1 MTDNSGARPPLLSRR
16 AVLGAPAAGLP
27 APGLPVAADGDTVAL
42 CRTWLANKAE
52 TMRLLVRWGDIEAE
66 LMRLRGPSRP
76 GDALGAGPQA
86 APLRAI
92 DARLD
97 ELHPERE
104 ALAPGLPLSTATTR
118 EGVLLKFEVVMAELF
133 VQDFPVIYGL
143 LHTAVRDLKAL
154 W

>member
-1 MTDNSGARPPLLSRR
+1 MTDDPHPRPPRLSRR
-16 AVLGAPAAGLP
+16 ALLAAPAAGLAPPVLP
-27 APGLPVAADGDTVAL
+27 ARADADTVAL

-52 TMRLLVRWGDIEAE
+52 TMRLLERWGDIEAE
-66 LMRLRGPSRP
+66 LMRLQGPPRP
-76 GDALGAGPQA
+76 GDALMAGPQA
-86 APLRAI
+86 APLRVI

-97 ELHPERE
+97 QLHAERE
-104 ALAPGLPLSTATTR
+104 ALAPSLPLSTATTR
-118 EGVLLKFEVVMAELF
+118 EAVLLKFEVVMAELF

>member
-1 MTDNSGARPPLLSRR
+1 MTDDPGSRPPRLSRR
-16 AVLGAPAAGLP
+16 AVLGAPAAGI
-27 APGLPVAADGDTVAL
+27 AASGLPPTADADTVTL

-52 TMRLLVRWGDIEAE
+52 TMRLLERWGDIEAE
-66 LMRLRGPSRP
+66 LMRLQGPFPARA
-76 GDALGAGPQA
+76 ALMAGPQA

-97 ELHPERE
+97 QLHAERE
-104 ALAPGLPLSTATTR
+104 ALAPSLPLSTATTR

>member
-1 MTDNSGARPPLLSRR
+1 MTDHREAGPPRLSRR
-16 AVLGAPAAGLP
+16 AVLGAPAARLAAPSLP
-27 APGLPVAADGDTVAL
+27 APTGADTVAL
-42 CRTWLANKAE
+42 CRSWLANKAE
-52 TMRLLVRWGDIEAE
+52 TMRLLERWGDIEAE
-66 LMRLRGPSRP
+66 LMRLQAPSP
-76 GDALGAGPQA
+76 AGAALMAGPQA

-97 ELHPERE
+97 QLHAERE
-104 ALAPGLPLSTATTR
+104 ALAPSLPLSTATTR
-118 EGVLLKFEVVMAELF
+118 EGVLLKFEVVMAELY

>member
-1 MTDNSGARPPLLSRR
+1 MTDHREAGPPRLSRR
-16 AVLGAPAAGLP
+16 AVLGAPAAGLA
-27 APGLPVAADGDTVAL
+27 APGLPAPTGADTVAL
-42 CRTWLANKAE
+42 CRAWLANKAE
-52 TMRLLVRWGDIEAE
+52 TMRLLERWGDIEAE
-66 LMRLRGPSRP
+66 LMRLQGPPRP
-76 GDALGAGPQA
+76 GEALMAGPRA

-97 ELHPERE
+97 QLHAERE
-104 ALAPGLPLSTATTR
+104 ALAPSLPLSTATTR

>member
-1 MTDNSGARPPLLSRR
+1 MTDDPHLRPLRLSRR
-16 AVLGAPAAGLP
+16 AVLGAQAAGLAAPVLP
-27 APGLPVAADGDTVAL
+27 APADADTVAL

-52 TMRLLVRWGDIEAE
+52 MMRLLDRWAEIEDRLMDAGRRAGSDHLSGDIH
-66 LMRLRGPSRP
+66 
-76 GDALGAGPQA
+76 QA

-97 ELHPERE
+97 QLGAERQV
-104 ALAPGLPLSTATTR
+104 LAPKLAALKATTR
-118 EGVLLKFEVVMAELF
+118 EAVMLKLEVVTAELF

-143 LHTAVRDLKAL
+143 LHTAVRELDAL

>member
-1 MTDNSGARPPLLSRR
+1 
-16 AVLGAPAAGLP
+16 
-27 APGLPVAADGDTVAL
+27 
-42 CRTWLANKAE
+42 
-52 TMRLLVRWGDIEAE
+52 MRLQA
-66 LMRLRGPSRP
+66 PSP
-76 GDALGAGPQA
+76 TSAALTAGPQA

-97 ELHPERE
+97 QLHAERE
-104 ALAPGLPLSTATTR
+104 ALAPSLPLSTATTR

>member
-1 MTDNSGARPPLLSRR
+1 MTDDPGPRPPRLSRR
-16 AVLGAPAAGLP
+16 AVLGAPAAGLA
-27 APGLPVAADGDTVAL
+27 APGLPVAADADTVAL

-52 TMRLLVRWGDIEAE
+52 TMRLLERWGDIEAE
-66 LMRLRGPSRP
+66 LMRLQAPSRA
-76 GDALGAGPQA
+76 GDALAAGPQA

-97 ELHPERE
+97 QLHAERE
-104 ALAPGLPLSTATTR
+104 ALAPSLPLSTATTR

>member
-1 MTDNSGARPPLLSRR
+1 MTDDPHLPPPRRSRR
-16 AVLGAPAAGLP
+16 AVLGAPAARLAAPVLP
-27 APGLPVAADGDTVAL
+27 APADADTVAL

-52 TMRLLVRWGDIEAE
+52 TMRLLERWGDIEAE
-66 LMRLRGPSRP
+66 LLRLQGPPRP
-76 GDALGAGPQA
+76 RDALAAGPQA
-86 APLRAI
+86 APLRAV

-97 ELHPERE
+97 QLHAERE
-104 ALAPGLPLSTATTR
+104 AIAPSLPLSTATTR
-118 EGVLLKFEVVMAELF
+118 DGVLLKFEVVMAELF

>member
-1 MTDNSGARPPLLSRR
+1 MTDDRDTRPPRLSRR
-16 AVLGAPAAGLP
+16 AVLGAPAAGLA
-27 APGLPVAADGDTVAL
+27 APGLPARAGADTVAL

-52 TMRLLVRWGDIEAE
+52 TMRLLERWGDIEAE
-66 LMRLRGPSRP
+66 LMRVQAPSP
-76 GDALGAGPQA
+76 AGAALTAGPQA

-92 DARLD
+92 DARLE
-97 ELHPERE
+97 ELHAERE
-104 ALAPGLPLSTATTR
+104 ALAPSLPLSTATTR
-118 EGVLLKFEVVMAELF
+118 DGVLLKFEVVMAELF

>member
-1 MTDNSGARPPLLSRR
+1 MTDDPKSPPRHPSRR
-16 AVLGAPAAGLP
+16 AVLGGPVAGLAAAGVP
-27 APGLPVAADGDTVAL
+27 ATADADTVAL

-52 TMRLLVRWGDIEAE
+52 TLRLLERWGDIEAR
-66 LMRLRGPSRP
+66 LMQVQGASLA
-76 GDALGAGPQA
+76 GDALKTLPQA

-97 ELHPERE
+97 ELHAERE
-104 ALAPGLPLSTATTR
+104 ALAPSLPLSTATTR

>member
-1 MTDNSGARPPLLSRR
+1 MTDDPASRPPRLSRR
-16 AVLGAPAAGLP
+16 AVLGAPAAGFA
-27 APGLPVAADGDTVAL
+27 APGLPATADADTVAL

-52 TMRLLVRWGDIEAE
+52 TLRLLERWGEIEGE
-66 LMRLRGPSRP
+66 LLRLQGPSRP
-76 GDALGAGPQA
+76 GETLTTGPRA

-97 ELHPERE
+97 QLHAERE
-104 ALAPGLPLSTATTR
+104 ALAPSLPLSTATTR

-133 VQDFPVIYGL
+133 VQDFPAIYGL

>member
-1 MTDNSGARPPLLSRR
+1 MTDDPGPRPPRLSRR
-16 AVLGAPAAGLP
+16 AVLGAPAAGLA
-27 APGLPVAADGDTVAL
+27 APGLPIAADADTVAL
-42 CRTWLANKAE
+42 CRTWLANKAK
-52 TMRLLVRWGDIEAE
+52 TMRLLERWGDIEAE
-66 LMRLRGPSRP
+66 LMRLQGPSRP
-76 GDALGAGPQA
+76 GDALTAGPQA

-97 ELHPERE
+97 ELHAERE
-104 ALAPGLPLSTATTR
+104 ALARSLPLSTATTR

>member
-1 MTDNSGARPPLLSRR
+1 MSDDPGSRPPRLSRR
-16 AVLGAPAAGLP
+16 AVLGAPAAGLA
-27 APGLPVAADGDTVAL
+27 APVLPSTADADTVAL

-52 TMRLLVRWGDIEAE
+52 TMRLLERWGDIEAE
-66 LMRLRGPSRP
+66 LMRLQAPSP
-76 GDALGAGPQA
+76 GGDALMAGPRA

-97 ELHPERE
+97 QLHAERE
-104 ALAPGLPLSTATTR
+104 ALAPSLPLSTATTR
-118 EGVLLKFEVVMAELF
+118 DGVLLKFEVVMAELF

-143 LHTAVRDLKAL
+143 LHTAVRDLKAI

>member
-1 MTDNSGARPPLLSRR
+1 MTGDPGSRPPRLSRR
-16 AVLGAPAAGLP
+16 AVLGAPAAGLA
-27 APGLPVAADGDTVAL
+27 APGLPAPTEADTVAL

-52 TMRLLVRWGDIEAE
+52 TMRLLERWGDIEAE
-66 LMRLRGPSRP
+66 LMRLQGPSRP
-76 GDALGAGPQA
+76 GAALTAGSQA

-97 ELHPERE
+97 QLHAERE
-104 ALAPGLPLSTATTR
+104 ALAPRLPLSRATTR
-118 EGVLLKFEVVMAELF
+118 EGVLLKFEVVMAELY

>member
-1 MTDNSGARPPLLSRR
+1 MTDHREAGPPRLSRR
-16 AVLGAPAAGLP
+16 AVLGAPAAGLA
-27 APGLPVAADGDTVAL
+27 APGLAVAAHGDTVAL

-52 TMRLLVRWGDIEAE
+52 TLRLLERWGDIEAE
-66 LMRLRGPSRP
+66 LMRLQGPSP
-76 GDALGAGPQA
+76 AGAALTAGPQA

-97 ELHPERE
+97 QLHAERE
-104 ALAPGLPLSTATTR
+104 ALAPSLPLSTATTR

-143 LHTAVRDLKAL
+143 LHSAVRDLKAL

>member
-1 MTDNSGARPPLLSRR
+1 MTDDPQLHPPRLSRR
-16 AVLGAPAAGLP
+16 FVLGAPAAGLATP
-27 APGLPVAADGDTVAL
+27 SLPGTADADTVAL

-52 TMRLLVRWGDIEAE
+52 TMRLLERWGDIEAE
-66 LMRLRGPSRP
+66 LLRLQGPSRP
-76 GDALGAGPQA
+76 GPALTAGPQA

-97 ELHPERE
+97 QLHAERE
-104 ALAPGLPLSTATTR
+104 ALAPSLPLSTATTR

-133 VQDFPVIYGL
+133 VQDFPAIYGL

>member
-1 MTDNSGARPPLLSRR
+1 MTDDPASRPPRLSRR
-16 AVLGAPAAGLP
+16 AVLGAPAAALA
-27 APGLPVAADGDTVAL
+27 APGLPATADADTVAL

-52 TMRLLVRWGDIEAE
+52 TLRLLERWGDIEAE
-66 LMRLRGPSRP
+66 LMRLQAPSP
-76 GDALGAGPQA
+76 AGAALTAGPQA

-97 ELHPERE
+97 QLHAERE
-104 ALAPGLPLSTATTR
+104 ALAPSLPLSTATTR

>member
-1 MTDNSGARPPLLSRR
+1 MTDDPGSRPPRLSRR
-16 AVLGAPAAGLP
+16 AVLGAPAAGLA
-27 APGLPVAADGDTVAL
+27 APGLPVAADGDTAAL

-52 TMRLLVRWGDIEAE
+52 TLRLLERWGDIEAE
-66 LMRLRGPSRP
+66 LMRLQAPSP
-76 GDALGAGPQA
+76 AGDAVMAGPQA

-97 ELHPERE
+97 QLHAERE
-104 ALAPGLPLSTATTR
+104 ALAPSLPLTTATTR

>member
-1 MTDNSGARPPLLSRR
+1 MTDDPEPALPRVSRR
-16 AVLGAPAAGLP
+16 AMLATPAAGLVAPRVP
-27 APGLPVAADGDTVAL
+27 ATTDEDTIGL

-52 TMRLLVRWGDIEAE
+52 TLRLLDRWAEIEAQ
-66 LMRLRGPSRP
+66 LMRVQG
-76 GDALGAGPQA
+76 GALGADAMKTSPQA

-97 ELHPERE
+97 ELQAERE
-104 ALAPGLPLSTATTR
+104 ALAPRLPLSTATTR
-118 EGVLLKFEVVMAELF
+118 DGVLLKLEVVLAELF
-133 VQDFPVIYGL
+133 VQDFPVIHGL

>member
-1 MTDNSGARPPLLSRR
+1 MTDDRAFRPPRLSRR
-16 AVLGAPAAGLP
+16 AVLGAPAAGLA
-27 APGLPVAADGDTVAL
+27 APGLPATAHTDTVTL

-52 TMRLLVRWGDIEAE
+52 TLRLLERWGDIEAE
-66 LMRLRGPSRP
+66 LMRLQGPARP
-76 GDALGAGPQA
+76 GEALMAGPQA

-97 ELHPERE
+97 QLHAERE
-104 ALAPGLPLSTATTR
+104 ALAPSLPLSTATTR

>member
-1 MTDNSGARPPLLSRR
+1 MTDDPAARPPRLSRR
-16 AVLGAPAAGLP
+16 AVLGAPAAGLA
-27 APGLPVAADGDTVAL
+27 APGLTATADADTIAL
-42 CRTWLANKAE
+42 CRAWLANKAE
-52 TMRLLVRWGDIEAE
+52 TLRLLERWGDIEAE
-66 LMRLRGPSRP
+66 LMRLQGPSQP
-76 GDALGAGPQA
+76 GETRLARSQA

-97 ELHPERE
+97 QLHAERE
-104 ALAPGLPLSTATTR
+104 ALAPGLPLATATTR

>member
-1 MTDNSGARPPLLSRR
+1 MTDDPDSGPPRLSRR
-16 AVLGAPAAGLP
+16 ALLAAPAARRAASGLP
-27 APGLPVAADGDTVAL
+27 APADADTVAL

-52 TMRLLVRWGDIEAE
+52 TMRLLERWGDIEAE
-66 LMRLRGPSRP
+66 LMRLQGPPRP
-76 GDALGAGPQA
+76 GDALMAGPPA

-97 ELHPERE
+97 QLHAERE
-104 ALAPGLPLSTATTR
+104 ALAPSLPLSTATTR